1 MKLQEILEVNKTG
14 KLEGKT
20 VKKKNLIEQTKTLHE
35 DQNKYLNR

>member
-20 VKKKNLIEQTKTLHE
+20 VKKKPNRT
-35 DQNKYLNR
+35 NKNIT